1 MNKEEHHS
9 HVNEEL
15 QFPLGDQFE
24 KDLTFLM
31 SEESISS
38 GQSAVIAIMDCD
50 NFMHVNTDFGYD
62 VGDQVLIDTGKHFAS
77 YLPERAQ
84 IYRISGDEFG
94 IIFKDYE
101 REEIFLLLEDVRKKY
116 DVKTPSG
123 EALSVSIGIA
133 SFDDANRYQELLRK
147 AESAMFRAK
156 FNGRNKIALAKEEKM
171 VPKTSHYTQ
180 DQLNEL
186 NKLSK
191 KEGIGEAVLLREA
204 LDMLLKKYD
213 R

>member
-1 MNKEEHHS
+1 MNKEAHHS
-9 HVNEEL
+9 RVNEEL
-15 QFPLGDQFE
+15 GFPLGEQFE
-24 KDLTFLM
+24 RDLIALM
-31 SEESISS
+31 SEDAPNY
-38 GQSAVIAIMDCD
+38 GQSVVIAIIDCD
-50 NFMHVNTDFGYD
+50 NFMHINTDFGYD
-62 VGDQVLIDTGKHFAS
+62 VGDQILIQTGKHFEQS
-77 YLPERAQ
+77 LPARTK
-84 IYRISGDEFG
+84 IYRIAGDEFG
-94 IIFKDYE
+94 IIFEDYE
-101 REEIFLLLEDVRKKY
+101 REEVFLLLEGIRKAY
-116 DVKTPSG
+116 AVKAPDG
-123 EALSVSIGIA
+123 EALSVSIGLA
-133 SFDDANRYQELLRK
+133 SFDDANRYQELVRK

-156 FNGRNKIALAKEEKM
+156 YNGKNKIALAKEEKM